1 MRILVVEDEVALY
14 NTIAKGLRL
23 DGYEVDTCFD
33 GVSAWDT
40 ASLEKYDLIILD
52 LNLPKMDGMDVLRNI
67 RKDDGETAI
76 LVLSAR
82 VQLQDKIDGLDN
94 GANDYLC
101 KPFHFAE
108 LEARGEPL
116 NLTRKELGILEYL
129 LLHQERPIPS
139 QEELIRHVWDANVD
153 SFSNSIRVHIS
164 ALRKKLRNT
173 LGYDPITNRITQGY
187 MIGGKKMNRSRSLQ
201 WRLTIITAFIV
212 TLSSLAMRYAISK
225 AAIHSMGE
233 IEDSAI
239 SIFPSTDADDDFSG
253 EMLAI
258 ELNPRELLSDSIKK
272 KT

>member
-1 MRILVVEDEVALY
+1 MRILVIEDEVALY

-67 RKDDGETAI
+67 RKDDSETAI

-108 LEARGEPL
+108 LEARVRSLTRRRIVQNSLVLCCGEVSLDTKTRVVSARDEPL

-129 LLHQERPIPS
+129 LLHQERPIPP
-139 QEELIRHVWDANVD
+139 RGTHP
-153 SFSNSIRVHIS
+153 
-164 ALRKKLRNT
+164 T
-173 LGYDPITNRITQGY
+173 C
-187 MIGGKKMNRSRSLQ
+187 
-201 WRLTIITAFIV
+201 
-212 TLSSLAMRYAISK
+212 
-225 AAIHSMGE
+225 MGC
-233 IEDSAI
+233 
-239 SIFPSTDADDDFSG
+239 
-253 EMLAI
+253 
-258 ELNPRELLSDSIKK
+258 
-272 KT
+272 